1 MRVFFTVFL
10 LCAAFFSGN
19 LFANAPGYLSTT
31 AGTGD
36 GIYSIL
42 ERYRAKTPCNIEQFR
57 KINGLKKNQGLQN
70 GREYKLP
77 IFLYSY
83 NGKSIRST
91 TGVNDLPWAEQVQKY
106 NEFMLKAGVKQGDY
120 RDNRELWVPY
130 HMMYC
135 KEESVPLDEV
145 VPATASATP
154 VSETKPA
161 KNIPLRGTY
170 DIFGEKYA
178 KVPLESTRLSGKVFY
193 IVSGHGGPDPGA
205 IGTLNSSTLCED
217 EYAYDVGL
225 RLSRNLLA
233 HGATVYIIT
242 RDENDGIR
250 DGEIL
255 PCDKDETLWV
265 DQKIPAGQS
274 ERLFQRSDQVNMLF
288 EKNQNQGV
296 RYQRLV
302 VIHVD
307 SDDRTEQIDMYFYH
321 RMDDPDSRI
330 FATRLYDMI
339 KAKYDEFRK
348 GRGYEGKVTP
358 RDLHML
364 RETLPVAVY
373 IELGNIRNRT
383 DQSRLIVEENRQ
395 LMANWLYDGLLQDAE
410 GK

>member
-1 MRVFFTVFL
+1 MRLYRIFFL
-10 LCAAFFSGN
+10 LLLTFF
-19 LFANAPGYLSTT
+19 FAKVHGNAPEYVQAM
-31 AGTGD
+31 AGPGD
-36 GIYSIL
+36 GVYSIL
-42 ERYRAKTPCNIEQFR
+42 DKYKAKTPCNIEQFR

-77 IFLYSY
+77 IFLYTY
-83 NGKSIRST
+83 NGKSIRTT
-91 TGVNDLPWAEQVQKY
+91 TGVNDLPWAEEVQRY
-106 NEFMLKAGVKQGDY
+106 NEVMVKSGLKTGDY
-120 RDNRELWVPY
+120 RDNKELWVPY

-135 KEESVPLDEV
+135 KNESVPLEEV
-145 VPATASATP
+145 EAAAITQTATLN
-154 VSETKPA
+154 KPA
-161 KNIPLRGTY
+161 KGVPLRGTY
-170 DIFGEKYA
+170 DIFGEKYSR
-178 KVPLESTRLSGKVFY
+178 VPLESTRLSGKVFY

-205 IGTLNSSTLCED
+205 IGTYNSHSLCED

-225 RLSRNLLA
+225 RLSRSLLA

-250 DGEIL
+250 EGEIL

-265 DQKIPAGQS
+265 DQRIPAGQS
-274 ERLFQRSDQVNMLF
+274 DRLFQRSDQVNMLF

-302 VIHVD
+302 IIHVD

-321 RMDDPDSRI
+321 RVDDIESKT
-330 FATRLYDMI
+330 FATTLYDMI

-364 RETLPVAVY
+364 RETLPTAVY
-373 IELGNIRNRT
+373 IELGNIKNRT
-383 DQSRLIVEENRQ
+383 DQSRLVVEANRQ
-395 LMANWLYDGLLQDAE
+395 LMANWLFDGLVQDAE